1 MTNKILAHVTVKEGE
16 TIIMCGH
23 SPTST
28 IKSLMIDAL
37 GEASIV
43 MVAWAPIREGKTIT
57 FNHKGRTLIVSPLH
71 DYVDNY

>member
-28 IKSLMIDAL
+28 IKSLMLDAL
-37 GEASIV
+37 GDASEV
-43 MVAWAPIREGKTIT
+43 MVAWAPIREGNSFT
-57 FNHKGRTLIVSPLH
+57 FKHKGRTLIVSPLH
-71 DYVDNY
+71 NHIDNY